1 MASTPL
7 SHRWLSGVKAMS
19 LLKTKKSV
27 AHAARAPQTFWFLN
41 YLVDGEAINHL
52 SGLLS
57 GLIDLGR

>member
-1 MASTPL
+1 MASAPL
-7 SHRWLSGVKAMS
+7 SHRWLSGAEAMS
-19 LLKTKKSV
+19 LLKPKKAV
-27 AHAARAPQTFWFLN
+27 AHAARAPQPFLALN